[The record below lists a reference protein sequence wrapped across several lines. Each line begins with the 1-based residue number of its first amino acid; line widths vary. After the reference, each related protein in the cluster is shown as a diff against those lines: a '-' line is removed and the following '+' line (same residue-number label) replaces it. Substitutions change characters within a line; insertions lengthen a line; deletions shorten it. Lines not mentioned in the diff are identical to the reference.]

1 MPRVAKVLISI
12 SRHQISDFAIS
23 LLRDK
28 EGECTRGAG
37 RLEDLG
43 KIIYL
48 SAVFTDS
55 STLCKV
61 LPDEQTWGVWHI
73 QCQEGLGG
81 WHAEL
86 PYFPPNNKIDTWVET
101 QAQLPSVPTFTILP
115 PPGYLSPWSTWPA
128 ILWEKQTF
136 FHTFQFQMVS
146 SVGSFPYRSADGG
159 GTLYWL
165 ISIPALF

>member
-28 EGECTRGAG
+28 EGECTRGSG

-61 LPDEQTWGVWHI
+61 LPDEQTEVSGISSVRKVWGVGMLSCLI
-73 QCQEGLGG
+73 
-81 WHAEL
+81 
-86 PYFPPNNKIDTWVET
+86 FPQIIK
-101 QAQLPSVPTFTILP
+101 
-115 PPGYLSPWSTWPA
+115 
-128 ILWEKQTF
+128 
-136 FHTFQFQMVS
+136 
-146 SVGSFPYRSADGG
+146 
-159 GTLYWL
+159 
-165 ISIPALF
+165 